1 MSLMCFGC
9 FLLCFPPIKWILTTR
24 AWENNQK
31 GPKKFTTQW
40 LVIHHSLN
48 IKWCPAGSRAG
59 SVCVE
64 LVTQMS
70 KQQMKQDLDAVVVIK
85 PIASNQL
92 NVTQDFHKL
101 GVVNVAGDLGY
112 QRNHPFWGESI
123 WAQIFLATNL
133 CFNHSMVADSIFG
146 AWPI

>member
-1 MSLMCFGC
+1 
-9 FLLCFPPIKWILTTR
+9 
-24 AWENNQK
+24 
-31 GPKKFTTQW
+31 
-40 LVIHHSLN
+40 
-48 IKWCPAGSRAG
+48 
-59 SVCVE
+59 VE

-112 QRNHPFWGESI
+112 QRNHPF
-123 WAQIFLATNL
+123 
-133 CFNHSMVADSIFG
+133 
-146 AWPI
+146 